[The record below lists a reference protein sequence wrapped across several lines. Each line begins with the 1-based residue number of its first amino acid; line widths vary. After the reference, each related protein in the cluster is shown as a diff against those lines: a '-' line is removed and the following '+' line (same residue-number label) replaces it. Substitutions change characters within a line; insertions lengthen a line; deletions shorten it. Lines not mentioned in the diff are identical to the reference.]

1 MEYRDFLPERR
12 RRMAD
17 IIRVAFRQLGGES
30 DATLLTPPWFTPG
43 AEEVW
48 TSIGRGVPLEWE
60 ALRRLHLCSYLP
72 ANMASREK
80 KRAGDSLDIQ
90 ISPCCARNGDDPLM
104 REGSVP
110 APFTFC
116 GGDENPEVY

>member
-17 IIRVAFRQLGGES
+17 TIRVAFRQLGGES

-80 KRAGDSLDIQ
+80 SARATHLTSR
-90 ISPCCARNGDDPLM
+90 SARAA
-104 REGSVP
+104 REM
-110 APFTFC
+110 
-116 GGDENPEVY
+116 EMIR